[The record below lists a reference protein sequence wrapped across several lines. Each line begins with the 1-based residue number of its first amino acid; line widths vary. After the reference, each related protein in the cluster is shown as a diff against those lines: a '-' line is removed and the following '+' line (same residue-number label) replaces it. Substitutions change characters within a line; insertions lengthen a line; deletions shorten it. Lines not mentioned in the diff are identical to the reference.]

1 MLVLPPVSEDFT
13 RKQLFIRLSFYNLKP
28 LYKYRMTKEDL
39 IRYIERFETLQ
50 TRSIEDG
57 NHE

>member
-1 MLVLPPVSEDFT
+1 MLVLPPVDEGFT
-13 RKQLFIRLSFYNLKP
+13 RKQLFLRLAFYNLSP
-28 LYKYRMTKEDL
+28 LYKHRMTKEDL

-50 TRSIEDG
+50 TRSIEDD